1 MPKLTIG
8 TVGSN
13 SLLAGEP
20 DYRQSLARQIAGSD
34 IDHLFIA
41 DHVSFHTGVGMDGML
56 NAATLAAMI
65 PRLNIF
71 IGVYLLALRHPV
83 TVARALSSLSLSA
96 PGRVVLGVGIGGED
110 RHEMEICGVNPATR
124 GKQTNHSLQALRE
137 LLSGKPTTYDCSF
150 FHFED
155 ALIKPAPSPQ
165 IPFIIGGRSNAAIE
179 RAAKYGDGWLGV
191 WCSANRFARVLAEIS
206 DIAENSRT
214 EIPTWEHGLQI
225 WTGIDSDRTTARS
238 LVAKGMENLYRMP
251 FERFEKY
258 SPYGTP
264 EKIAEFLIPYI
275 DSGARTLNIMPCASS
290 EEASIEAVSEI
301 SELLHRE
308 YPDLNP

>member
-13 SLLAGEP
+13 SLLAGEL
-20 DYRQSLARQIAGSD
+20 DYRQSLARQIADSE

-96 PGRVVLGVGIGGED
+96 PGRIVLGVGVGGED

-124 GKQTNHSLQALRE
+124 GKQTNHSLQALRG

-150 FHFED
+150 FSFED

-165 IPFIIGGRSNAAIE
+165 IRFIIGGRSNAAIQ

-191 WCSANRFARVLAEIS
+191 WCSAKRFASVISEINV
-206 DIAENSRT
+206 IAENSR
-214 EIPTWEHGLQI
+214 EKIPIWEHGLQI
-225 WTGIDSDRTTARS
+225 WTSVDSDQATARD

-264 EKIAEFLIPYI
+264 EQIAEFLVPYI
-275 DSGARTLNIMPCASS
+275 ESGARTLNIMPCASS
-290 EEASIEAVSEI
+290 EEASIEAVSKI

-308 YPDLNP
+308 YPDL